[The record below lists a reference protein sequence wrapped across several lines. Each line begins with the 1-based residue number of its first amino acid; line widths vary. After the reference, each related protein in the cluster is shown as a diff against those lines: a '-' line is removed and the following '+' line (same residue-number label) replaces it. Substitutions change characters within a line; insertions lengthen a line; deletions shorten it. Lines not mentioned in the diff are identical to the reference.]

1 MSGKLE
7 QRIQSAHLTRTE
19 KVIADYFLE
28 HSGSLYFLTAKD
40 IALAL
45 GVSDTSV
52 IRLCRTL
59 GYRGFRELQES
70 LRSELSQVI
79 EREKYVIPQ
88 HQVPDKLQKYQ
99 DLSSFQ
105 CLQFAVD
112 CLQETYRKND
122 PEKYG
127 QIVRILLESEHI
139 FVSGFRGLAG
149 PARHLGT
156 LLSQYTRHV
165 EYFCDADTRCV
176 EKLLDYGPHDCV
188 ILLGAERYSR
198 MTCVLAEMAHADRHH
213 RQAHRA
219 LRRRCGHRASRRSVQ
234 PRAHKLLYRRE
245 LSHRGHRLRVQPHA
259 RRISAAAA
267 VPAGRLPVR
276 AAAVLTGGQKAL
288 QSQPVFVTI

>member
-139 FVSGFRGLAG
+139 FVSGILRSA
-149 PARHLGT
+149 ARHGLRQKG
-156 LLSQYTRHV
+156 YTDV
-165 EYFCDADTRCV
+165 EESVSASVAGDEIADDPR
-176 EKLLDYGPHDCV
+176 ESGHRMSLLDYGPHDCV

-198 MTCVLAEMAHADRHH
+198 MTCVLAEMAHDAGCRLIVITDKLTAPFAGDADIVLL
-213 RQAHRA
+213 ADLSSPSPTNSYIGVNFLIEA
-219 LRRRCGHRASRRSVQ
+219 IAFEFSRTLGVYPQQRLSRLDAYLSELQ
-234 PRAHKLLYRRE
+234 LY
-245 LSHRGHRLRVQPHA
+245 
-259 RRISAAAA
+259 
-267 VPAGRLPVR
+267 
-276 AAAVLTGGQKAL
+276 
-288 QSQPVFVTI
+288 

>member
-45 GVSDTSV
+45 SVSDTSV

-127 QIVRILLESEHI
+127 QIVRILL
-139 FVSGFRGLAG
+139 
-149 PARHLGT
+149 
-156 LLSQYTRHV
+156 
-165 EYFCDADTRCV
+165 
-176 EKLLDYGPHDCV
+176 
-188 ILLGAERYSR
+188 GAERYSR
-198 MTCVLAEMAHADRHH
+198 MTCVLAEMAHDTGCRLIVITDKLTAPFAGDADIVLL
-213 RQAHRA
+213 ADLSSPSPTNSYIGVNFLIEA
-219 LRRRCGHRASRRSVQ
+219 IAFEFSRTLGVYPQQRLSRLDAYLSELQ
-234 PRAHKLLYRRE
+234 LY
-245 LSHRGHRLRVQPHA
+245 
-259 RRISAAAA
+259 
-267 VPAGRLPVR
+267 
-276 AAAVLTGGQKAL
+276 
-288 QSQPVFVTI
+288 

>member
-112 CLQETYRKND
+112 CLQETTRMND
-122 PEKYG
+122 RENNGKY
-127 QIVRILLESEHI
+127 LLI
-139 FVSGFRGLAG
+139 II
-149 PARHLGT
+149 
-156 LLSQYTRHV
+156 
-165 EYFCDADTRCV
+165 
-176 EKLLDYGPHDCV
+176 CV
-188 ILLGAERYSR
+188 IPKFYAAY
-198 MTCVLAEMAHADRHH
+198 
-213 RQAHRA
+213 RA
-219 LRRRCGHRASRRSVQ
+219 LPPASAAWRGRRGTWGRCCRSI
-234 PRAHKLLYRRE
+234 PGTW
-245 LSHRGHRLRVQPHA
+245 S
-259 RRISAAAA
+259 ISATQTPAA
-267 VPAGRLPVR
+267 
-276 AAAVLTGGQKAL
+276 
-288 QSQPVFVTI
+288 

>member
-45 GVSDTSV
+45 GVSDTLV

-198 MTCVLAEMAHADRHH
+198 MTCVLAEMAHNAGCRLIVITDKLTVCRNEKVCPC
-213 RQAHRA
+213 
-219 LRRRCGHRASRRSVQ
+219 CGRICGEHDAFCAVCGTRLSEEEPKEEKAPAAEPEIQ
-234 PRAHKLLYRRE
+234 P
-245 LSHRGHRLRVQPHA
+245 
-259 RRISAAAA
+259 AAADA
-267 VPAGRLPVR
+267 PAAEPEAEAELP
-276 AAAVLTGGQKAL
+276 AE
-288 QSQPVFVTI
+288 

>member
-45 GVSDTSV
+45 SVSDTSV

-127 QIVRILLESEHI
+127 QIVPNVGMFASFDPVALDTACADMINAQTVNPNSVIAHEHDHPHDHFTAAHPDTDWRAAVEHGEAI
-139 FVSGFRGLAG
+139 G
-149 PARHLGT
+149 LGT
-156 LLSQYTRHV
+156 THY
-165 EYFCDADTRCV
+165 
-176 EKLLDYGPHDCV
+176 
-188 ILLGAERYSR
+188 
-198 MTCVLAEMAHADRHH
+198 
-213 RQAHRA
+213 
-219 LRRRCGHRASRRSVQ
+219 
-234 PRAHKLLYRRE
+234 E
-245 LSHRGHRLRVQPHA
+245 LIEV
-259 RRISAAAA
+259 
-267 VPAGRLPVR
+267 
-276 AAAVLTGGQKAL
+276 
-288 QSQPVFVTI
+288 

>member
-45 GVSDTSV
+45 SVSDTSV

-198 MTCVLAEMAHADRHH
+198 MTCVLAEMAHDAGCRLIVITDKLTVCRSEKVCPC
-213 RQAHRA
+213 
-219 LRRRCGHRASRRSVQ
+219 CGRICGEHDAFCAVCGTRLSEEEPEEEKAPAAEPEIQ
-234 PRAHKLLYRRE
+234 P
-245 LSHRGHRLRVQPHA
+245 
-259 RRISAAAA
+259 AAADA
-267 VPAGRLPVR
+267 PAAEPEAEAELP
-276 AAAVLTGGQKAL
+276 AE
-288 QSQPVFVTI
+288 

>member
-1 MSGKLE
+1 MSSKLE

-28 HSGSLYFLTAKD
+28 HSGLLYFLTAKD

-105 CLQFAVD
+105 CLQFAVN

-127 QIVRILLESEHI
+127 QIVRS
-139 FVSGFRGLAG
+139 
-149 PARHLGT
+149 
-156 LLSQYTRHV
+156 
-165 EYFCDADTRCV
+165 
-176 EKLLDYGPHDCV
+176 
-188 ILLGAERYSR
+188 
-198 MTCVLAEMAHADRHH
+198 
-213 RQAHRA
+213 
-219 LRRRCGHRASRRSVQ
+219 RASTFLSPASAVWRGRRGTWACCCRST
-234 PRAHKLLYRRE
+234 PGTW
-245 LSHRGHRLRVQPHA
+245 S
-259 RRISAAAA
+259 ISATRTPAAWKSCSTTA
-267 VPAGRLPVR
+267 RTTV
-276 AAAVLTGGQKAL
+276 
-288 QSQPVFVTI
+288 

>member
-198 MTCVLAEMAHADRHH
+198 MTCVLAEMAH
-213 RQAHRA
+213 
-219 LRRRCGHRASRRSVQ
+219 
-234 PRAHKLLYRRE
+234 KLLYRRE

-288 QSQPVFVTI
+288 HSQAFFVTIKTI

>member
-198 MTCVLAEMAHADRHH
+198 MTCVLAEMAHDAGCRLIVITDKLTVCRNEKVCPC
-213 RQAHRA
+213 
-219 LRRRCGHRASRRSVQ
+219 CGRICGEHDAFCAVCGTRLSKEEPEEEKAPAAEPEIQ
-234 PRAHKLLYRRE
+234 P
-245 LSHRGHRLRVQPHA
+245 
-259 RRISAAAA
+259 AAADA
-267 VPAGRLPVR
+267 PAAEPEAEARNKR
-276 AAAVLTGGQKAL
+276 GGENK
-288 QSQPVFVTI
+288 

>member
-122 PEKYG
+122 PENTGRSCAFCSRVSTFLSPASAVWRG
-127 QIVRILLESEHI
+127 Q
-139 FVSGFRGLAG
+139 RGTWACCCRSI
-149 PARHLGT
+149 PGT
-156 LLSQYTRHV
+156 WS
-165 EYFCDADTRCV
+165 
-176 EKLLDYGPHDCV
+176 
-188 ILLGAERYSR
+188 
-198 MTCVLAEMAHADRHH
+198 
-213 RQAHRA
+213 
-219 LRRRCGHRASRRSVQ
+219 
-234 PRAHKLLYRRE
+234 
-245 LSHRGHRLRVQPHA
+245 
-259 RRISAAAA
+259 ISATQTPAAWKSCSTTA
-267 VPAGRLPVR
+267 RTTV
-276 AAAVLTGGQKAL
+276 
-288 QSQPVFVTI
+288 

>member
-198 MTCVLAEMAHADRHH
+198 MTCVLAEMAHDAGCRLIVITDKLTVCRNEKVCPC
-213 RQAHRA
+213 
-219 LRRRCGHRASRRSVQ
+219 CGRICGEHDAFCAVCGTRLSEEEPEEEKAPAAEPEIQ
-234 PRAHKLLYRRE
+234 P
-245 LSHRGHRLRVQPHA
+245 
-259 RRISAAAA
+259 AAADA
-267 VPAGRLPVR
+267 PAAEPEAEPELP
-276 AAAVLTGGQKAL
+276 AE
-288 QSQPVFVTI
+288 

>member
-198 MTCVLAEMAHADRHH
+198 MTCVLAEMAHDAGCRLIVITDKLTVCRNEKVCPC
-213 RQAHRA
+213 
-219 LRRRCGHRASRRSVQ
+219 CGRICGEHDAFCAVCGTRLSEEEPKEEKAPAAEPEIQ
-234 PRAHKLLYRRE
+234 P
-245 LSHRGHRLRVQPHA
+245 
-259 RRISAAAA
+259 AAADA
-267 VPAGRLPVR
+267 PAAEPEAEAELP
-276 AAAVLTGGQKAL
+276 AE
-288 QSQPVFVTI
+288 

>member
-112 CLQETYRKND
+112 CLQETYR
-122 PEKYG
+122 
-127 QIVRILLESEHI
+127 
-139 FVSGFRGLAG
+139 
-149 PARHLGT
+149 
-156 LLSQYTRHV
+156 
-165 EYFCDADTRCV
+165 
-176 EKLLDYGPHDCV
+176 
-188 ILLGAERYSR
+188 
-198 MTCVLAEMAHADRHH
+198 
-213 RQAHRA
+213 
-219 LRRRCGHRASRRSVQ
+219 
-234 PRAHKLLYRRE
+234 
-245 LSHRGHRLRVQPHA
+245 
-259 RRISAAAA
+259 
-267 VPAGRLPVR
+267 
-276 AAAVLTGGQKAL
+276 
-288 QSQPVFVTI
+288 

>member
-127 QIVRILLESEHI
+127 QIVHILLESEHI
-139 FVSGFRGLAG
+139 VVSGFRGLAG

-188 ILLGAERYSR
+188 ILLGAER
-198 MTCVLAEMAHADRHH
+198 T
-213 RQAHRA
+213 RA
-219 LRRRCGHRASRRSVQ
+219 
-234 PRAHKLLYRRE
+234 
-245 LSHRGHRLRVQPHA
+245 
-259 RRISAAAA
+259 
-267 VPAGRLPVR
+267 
-276 AAAVLTGGQKAL
+276 
-288 QSQPVFVTI
+288 

>member
-70 LRSELSQVI
+70 LRCELSQVI

-122 PEKYG
+122 PEKY
-127 QIVRILLESEHI
+127 
-139 FVSGFRGLAG
+139 
-149 PARHLGT
+149 
-156 LLSQYTRHV
+156 
-165 EYFCDADTRCV
+165 
-176 EKLLDYGPHDCV
+176 YGPHDCV

-198 MTCVLAEMAHADRHH
+198 MTCVLAEMAHDAGCRLIVITDKLTAPFAGDADIVLL
-213 RQAHRA
+213 ADLSSPTPTNSYIGVNFLIEA
-219 LRRRCGHRASRRSVQ
+219 IAFEFSRTLGVYPQQRLSRLDAYLSELQ
-234 PRAHKLLYRRE
+234 LY
-245 LSHRGHRLRVQPHA
+245 
-259 RRISAAAA
+259 
-267 VPAGRLPVR
+267 
-276 AAAVLTGGQKAL
+276 
-288 QSQPVFVTI
+288 

>member
-198 MTCVLAEMAHADRHH
+198 MTCVLAEMAHDAGCRLIVITDKLTAPFAGDADI
-213 RQAHRA
+213 
-219 LRRRCGHRASRRSVQ
+219 V
-234 PRAHKLLYRRE
+234 LLAD
-245 LSHRGHRLRVQPHA
+245 LSSPAPTNSYIGVNFLA

-288 QSQPVFVTI
+288 QSQVVFVTI

>member
-45 GVSDTSV
+45 SVSDTSV

-198 MTCVLAEMAHADRHH
+198 MTCVLAEMAHDAGCRLIVITDKLTAPFAGDADIVLLADLSSPSPTNSYIGVNFLIEAIAFEFIRTLGVYPQQ
-213 RQAHRA
+213 R
-219 LRRRCGHRASRRSVQ
+219 LSRLDAYLSELQ
-234 PRAHKLLYRRE
+234 LY
-245 LSHRGHRLRVQPHA
+245 
-259 RRISAAAA
+259 
-267 VPAGRLPVR
+267 
-276 AAAVLTGGQKAL
+276 
-288 QSQPVFVTI
+288 

>member
-149 PARHLGT
+149 PARHLG
-156 LLSQYTRHV
+156 
-165 EYFCDADTRCV
+165 
-176 EKLLDYGPHDCV
+176 

-198 MTCVLAEMAHADRHH
+198 MTCVLAEMAHNAGCRLIVITDKLTAPFAGDADIVLL
-213 RQAHRA
+213 ADLSSPSPTNSYIGVNFLIEA
-219 LRRRCGHRASRRSVQ
+219 IAFEFSRTLGVYPQQRLSRLDAYLSELQ
-234 PRAHKLLYRRE
+234 LY
-245 LSHRGHRLRVQPHA
+245 
-259 RRISAAAA
+259 
-267 VPAGRLPVR
+267 
-276 AAAVLTGGQKAL
+276 
-288 QSQPVFVTI
+288 

>member
-88 HQVPDKLQKYQ
+88 QQVPEKMQK
-99 DLSSFQ
+99 
-105 CLQFAVD
+105 
-112 CLQETYRKND
+112 
-122 PEKYG
+122 
-127 QIVRILLESEHI
+127 
-139 FVSGFRGLAG
+139 
-149 PARHLGT
+149 
-156 LLSQYTRHV
+156 
-165 EYFCDADTRCV
+165 
-176 EKLLDYGPHDCV
+176 
-188 ILLGAERYSR
+188 
-198 MTCVLAEMAHADRHH
+198 
-213 RQAHRA
+213 
-219 LRRRCGHRASRRSVQ
+219 
-234 PRAHKLLYRRE
+234 
-245 LSHRGHRLRVQPHA
+245 
-259 RRISAAAA
+259 
-267 VPAGRLPVR
+267 
-276 AAAVLTGGQKAL
+276 
-288 QSQPVFVTI
+288 